1 MLIFGDI
8 KILEHWSQ
16 MNSLNFYALL
26 IFLENTFDDCNFLWS
41 HVEILSSGMNCVINS
56 YGSNL
61 LCWVLLNAIAGEGRI
76 DAGAEGNVVEFA
88 IRSLVFAIEGIVFC
102 LSQVEVEH

>member
-26 IFLENTFDDCNFLWS
+26 IFLENTFDHCDFLWS

-61 LCWVLLNAIAGEGRI
+61 LCWILLNAIAGESRI

-88 IRSLVFAIEGIVFC
+88 LGSLVFGIESIVFS